1 MQCPIHREGKLGT
14 KLVCVSNGSG
24 LKHSNGHVKKEA
36 TSCNPVLLEYS
47 SSIRG
52 VLAYLLARVCPE
64 KSMIPIGHGDASSFK
79 CFRTPINVEDAI
91 IESTRSC
98 KYNGYAPSY
107 GLLETR
113 GAVAEYVS
121 SGLPYKLTSNDV
133 YLTVGCSQA
142 IQVCMQVLATKGS
155 NILLPRPGFPVYETA
170 CGYNGIEIRFYD
182 LIPENNWE
190 VDLDQVEALAD
201 DKTVAMV
208 IINPSNPCGAV
219 FSYEH
224 LLQIAKTAGHL
235 GIPIVSDEVYAHMVF
250 GGSKFEPMAKFASIT
265 PVITLGGISK
275 RWLIPGWRFGWLVA
289 CDPHGILKRG
299 KIQEGVEMLMNITPG
314 PTTIVQAA
322 VPSILRDTSQEF
334 FEQTL
339 HLLETAAD
347 ICYNR
352 IQKINSLWC
361 HSRPKGSM
369 FIMVKINISALND
382 IKDDMEFAS
391 ALVKEESVVVLPGST
406 LGMKNWIRISFGAP
420 SATLE
425 EAWDRIESFCQKH
438 SNTI

>member
-1 MQCPIHREGKLGT
+1 MASEQA
-14 KLVCVSNGSG
+14 CVNNGSG
-24 LKHSNGHVKKEA
+24 LKHSNGHVKREA

-190 VDLDQVEALAD
+190 VDLDQVQALAD

-208 IINPSNPCGAV
+208 I
-219 FSYEH
+219 
-224 LLQIAKTAGHL
+224 
-235 GIPIVSDEVYAHMVF
+235 
-250 GGSKFEPMAKFASIT
+250 
-265 PVITLGGISK
+265 ITLGGISK

-289 CDPHGILKRG
+289 CDPHDILKRG

-369 FIMVKINISALND
+369 FIMVKLNISALND